1 MINDL
6 SIFLPNFFKGRN
18 VMHTLKV
25 LSSAQRFRVF
35 FPIFNLFL
43 WMDEK
48 INVIIKQFP
57 ETCCQQE
64 NKGVA
69 TSLRRE
75 DLEPP

>member
-18 VMHTLKV
+18 VMHRLKV
-25 LSSAQRFRVF
+25 LSSAERF

-48 INVIIKQFP
+48 INVIIKQFA
-57 ETCCQQE
+57 EACCHRKTNELQL
-64 NKGVA
+64 
-69 TSLRRE
+69 S
-75 DLEPP
+75 

>member
-57 ETCCQQE
+57 ETRRQQE